1 MFKTVQVDDA
11 VLRYELRKKAGATA
25 LLLLNPLAASLEVW
39 DAQLE
44 ELGRVFTL
52 IRFDPRGHGES
63 TVGTK
68 AELTMEDLARDA
80 RAVLDAAG
88 VERAHLCGLSI
99 GGMTAM
105 KMATLWPERVEKL
118 VLCATTPYMP
128 TAEMWQDRIG
138 TALKDGL
145 GALVNGTLQR
155 WFTPQFHAARPED
168 VQRVRALLLKTDP
181 RGYAASAAAIRD
193 MDQRESIKSIS
204 APTLVIAGALDPG
217 VPPTQSELITGSIKG
232 ADLRVLDSAHL
243 INVEQPAA
251 FNSAVL
257 EFLAGSKSQS

>member
-11 VLRYELRKKAGATA
+11 VLRYEVRGKAGATA

-44 ELGRVFTL
+44 ELGRAFSL

-63 TVGTK
+63 TVGSK
-68 AELTMEDLARDA
+68 AELTIEDLARDA

-88 VERAHLCGLSI
+88 VKRAHLCGLSI

-128 TAEMWQDRIG
+128 TVQMWQERIG
-138 TALKDGL
+138 AALKQGL
-145 GALVNGTLQR
+145 GTLVDGTLQR
-155 WFTPQFHAARPED
+155 WFTPQFHATRPED
-168 VQRVRALLLKTDP
+168 VQRVRTLLLKTDP

-193 MDQRESIKSIS
+193 MDQRESIKGIS
-204 APTLVIAGALDPG
+204 APTLLIAGALDPG
-217 VPPTQSELITGSIKG
+217 VPPTQMELITASIKG
-232 ADLRVLDSAHL
+232 ARLRVLDAAHL
-243 INVEQPAA
+243 INVEQPVA
-251 FNSAVL
+251 FNRAVL
-257 EFLAGSKSQS
+257 EFLAASKSTA